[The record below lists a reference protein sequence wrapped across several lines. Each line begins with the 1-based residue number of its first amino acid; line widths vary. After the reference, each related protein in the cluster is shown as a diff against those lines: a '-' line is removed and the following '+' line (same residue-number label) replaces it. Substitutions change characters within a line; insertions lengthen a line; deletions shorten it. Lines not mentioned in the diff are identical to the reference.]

1 MTKNQL
7 RKFLIKHLDDAI
19 VPYEKWRNRDT
30 PAAQEGQ
37 ARMRMLLKAWCDFKL
52 MSDYR
57 VEVKQDEVDKFL
69 ETDEQWTMYISIF
82 YYSFEDNWEW
92 HTSYTPTPKRLAEVK
107 AQNRD
112 WY

>member
-37 ARMRMLLKAWCDFKL
+37 ARMRMLLKA
-52 MSDYR
+52 
-57 VEVKQDEVDKFL
+57 
-69 ETDEQWTMYISIF
+69 
-82 YYSFEDNWEW
+82 
-92 HTSYTPTPKRLAEVK
+92 
-107 AQNRD
+107 
-112 WY
+112 